1 MGSPLLGRSL
11 LLDRERLHYI
21 AEDGI
26 KDMQNSNR
34 ITPSS
39 ASHWVDWLLSPFLRT
54 PIAEIFFAE

>member
-1 MGSPLLGRSL
+1 MGSPLFGRSL

-26 KDMQNSNR
+26 KDVQNSNR

-39 ASHWVDWLLSPFLRT
+39 ASHWVDWLLNP
-54 PIAEIFFAE
+54 FFAYADR